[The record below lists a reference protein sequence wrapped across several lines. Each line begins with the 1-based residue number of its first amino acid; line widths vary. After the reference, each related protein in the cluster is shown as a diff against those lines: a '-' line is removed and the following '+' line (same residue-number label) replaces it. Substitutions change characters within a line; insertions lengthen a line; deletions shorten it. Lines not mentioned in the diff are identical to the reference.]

1 MTNALFN
8 DNRLKLGVFGLNV
21 SNGCA
26 ATTAEGHLQPTWHN
40 NVTIASMADRAGIEA
55 LVPVARWKG
64 FGGQTNFNGTCM
76 VDRLLHLSAMG
87 LDGVVLSWVNYEAEL
102 AYWISDVLPLMEQ
115 AGLRRPYAPAHAR

>member
-26 ATTAEGHLQPTWHN
+26 ATT
-40 NVTIASMADRAGIEA
+40 
-55 LVPVARWKG
+55 
-64 FGGQTNFNGTCM
+64 
-76 VDRLLHLSAMG
+76 MG

-102 AYWISDVLPLMEQ
+102 AHWISDVLPVMEQ
-115 AGLRRPYAPAHAR
+115 AGLRRPYASPTHASQRL